1 MGADWLKIWL
11 FIGWRFG
18 CSLVGDVV
26 THWLEKGWII
36 GMTCGSS
43 LVGDEVDHWF
53 EMWVLIGWRYGC
65 SLVED
70 GVGSLVGDV
79 VANWYCNR
87 LLRQR
92 SYSRLE
98 LYVLYT

>member
-1 MGADWLKIWL
+1 M
-11 FIGWRFG
+11 
-18 CSLVGDVV
+18 
-26 THWLEKGWII
+26 GWII
-36 GMTCGSS
+36 GLTCGSS

-79 VANWYCNR
+79 VAHWYCNR
-87 LLRQR
+87 LLR